1 MRPLS
6 LNAVT
11 DSCATVQPSSAGL
24 LFALLAAAAWAAG
37 CGGGIAGSVVPK
49 PPVPTP
55 TPSSISI
62 TVTPATASVLLG
74 NPQTF
79 ASVVTGATD
88 TRVLWSVNNVPG
100 GNLSAGFITA
110 AGVYTAPQILPI
122 PTTITITAQS
132 AADSTKQTSAT
143 IVILSDISVVLTPN
157 AIGVELGAV
166 QPFHAAIT
174 SAGQP
179 NAAIRWSLSGVA
191 CPTACGSLDVNG
203 NFTAPQFL
211 PAASAVTLTAQS
223 VADPAKQAS
232 TAVIITSNFSL
243 QLSAPP
249 AVASGGSGIIA
260 STLTPIVGSNPSTN
274 LSWTISGPGCSGTS
288 CGVLTIVTS

>member
-24 LFALLAAAAWAAG
+24 LFGLLAAAACAAG

-79 ASVVTGATD
+79 ASVVTGTTD

-110 AGVYTAPQILPI
+110 AGVYTAPQILPM

-132 AADSTKQTSAT
+132 AADSTKQTS
-143 IVILSDISVVLTPN
+143 SP
-157 AIGVELGAV
+157 AIFLCSFPRPQQSPPVGPASSPL
-166 QPFHAAIT
+166 P
-174 SAGQP
+174 SL
-179 NAAIRWSLSGVA
+179 RLSGR
-191 CPTACGSLDVNG
+191 TRRR
-203 NFTAPQFL
+203 
-211 PAASAVTLTAQS
+211 
-223 VADPAKQAS
+223 
-232 TAVIITSNFSL
+232 I
-243 QLSAPP
+243 
-249 AVASGGSGIIA
+249 
-260 STLTPIVGSNPSTN
+260 
-274 LSWTISGPGCSGTS
+274 
-288 CGVLTIVTS
+288 